1 MLSKDFCLGEPIIFQ
16 FIFDEQ
22 KTTLMK
28 TKLFVSALL
37 LCSTALYFS
46 CKKDSSVPVQILLT
60 DQPAAYD
67 EVNVEIIG
75 MRVKTS
81 KDTSGWI
88 DIQVNSG
95 VYNLLTLRNGVTT
108 ELAKGELPDAV
119 LKEVRFILG
128 SNNTVKVNGE
138 SFPLSTPSAEDSG
151 LKVKIEKDLQQ
162 TLNTFVLDFDAA
174 LSVKEE
180 NGGYKLRPV
189 IKLK

>member
-1 MLSKDFCLGEPIIFQ
+1 
-16 FIFDEQ
+16 
-22 KTTLMK
+22 MK

-46 CKKDSSVPVQILLT
+46 CKKDTSVPVQILLT

-67 EVNVEIIG
+67 EVNVEIVG
-75 MRVKTS
+75 MRVKKS

-88 DIQVNSG
+88 DIQVNPG

-128 SNNTVKVNGE
+128 SNNSVKVNGQ
-138 SFPLSTPSAEDSG
+138 SFPLETPSAEDSG

-180 NGGYKLRPV
+180 NGGYKLKPV

>member
-1 MLSKDFCLGEPIIFQ
+1 
-16 FIFDEQ
+16 
-22 KTTLMK
+22 MK

-46 CKKDSSVPVQILLT
+46 WKKDTSVPVQILLT

-67 EVNVEIIG
+67 EVNVEIVG

-88 DIQVNSG
+88 DIQVNPG

-128 SNNTVKVNGE
+128 SNNSVKVNGQ
-138 SFPLSTPSAEDSG
+138 SFPLETPSAEDSG

-180 NGGYKLRPV
+180 NGGYKLKPV